1 MERKRYFKKFDVEE
15 TLEIWEKSLTEN
27 KWLER
32 RKKEIV
38 PVSDALMRLTALPIF
53 AKKSVP
59 NYVSS
64 AMDGI
69 AVKSESAKE
78 ASERNPARL
87 VENKD
92 YVWLNTGEILPEE
105 FDSVVMAEFV
115 RELGEGMIE
124 LYSPVSPYEN
134 VRLLGEDCEFGEM
147 IYNSGHLLMPE
158 DITFLL
164 AAGVE
169 KVSVYSKPKILIV
182 PTGNEIVE
190 YVNSVKEGKILETNS
205 FFIAERLKLLGAEVK
220 VHEILPDDPQIMK
233 NKLIPASEKFD
244 LIISIAGSSKG
255 SRDFT
260 AKFIEGN
267 GKLLVHGVNMK
278 PGKPV
283 VLGFLNG
290 IPFVGLPGYPQ
301 AAFNDLEY
309 FVLPCISR
317 WTGIKP
323 LEERKI
329 SANLALRV
337 VCTPGEKH
345 IYHGITGKIYNKY
358 WFYPLKNLSSII
370 SSITK
375 SNSKLV
381 VPKNL
386 EGINE
391 GENIEIY
398 IKKAIEVIDK
408 NIIFAGSHDLLIDI
422 IAELLKVKFGKE
434 LAIFPLGSLLGLETL
449 RNERSHFTGIHML
462 DESTGA
468 YNIPFLSGFSKDFF
482 TLINLSYRS
491 QGLIIKRG
499 NPKSIK
505 SLKDLVRDDVRFVN
519 RQKGSGTRILLE
531 YLLKQESIDKNLISG
546 FNDIE
551 YTHLGVGAKIY
562 YELADVGVGIRAVVD
577 AFNLDFIPLYEERYD
592 LLFQN
597 DFLKNNEEILKIIM
611 SEEFKNK
618 VNEFKGYNLRDS
630 GKEIWQ

>member
-15 TLEIWEKSLTEN
+15 ALEIWEKSLAEN

-38 PVSDALMRLTALPIF
+38 PVSDALMRLTAEPVF
-53 AKKSVP
+53 AKRSVP

-69 AVKSESAKE
+69 AVKSENTKT
-78 ASERNPARL
+78 ASEKSPLKLN
-87 VENKD
+87 EGKD
-92 YVWLNTGEILPEE
+92 YVWLNTGEVLPQG
-105 FDSVVMAEFV
+105 FDSIVIAEFV
-115 RELGEGMIE
+115 REMSPNEVEI
-124 LYSPVSPYEN
+124 YSPVAPFEN

-147 IYNSGHLLMPE
+147 IYTSEHLLMPE

-283 VLGFLNG
+283 ILGFFND
-290 IPFVGLPGYPQ
+290 IAFIGLPGYSQ

-309 FVLPCISR
+309 FVLPCISM

-345 IYHGITGKIYNKY
+345 IYHGITGKINGKF
-358 WFYPLKNLSSII
+358 WFYPLKNLSSAI
-370 SSITK
+370 SSVVR

-381 VPKNL
+381 VSKNL

-391 GENIEIY
+391 GESIDVF
-398 IKKAIEVIDK
+398 IKKPIDEIEKV
-408 NIIFAGSHDLLIDI
+408 IIFAGSHDLLIDI

-434 LAIFPLGSLLGLETL
+434 LTIFPLGSLLGLETL
-449 RNERSHFTGIHML
+449 RNGRSHFTGIHML

-519 RQKGSGTRILLE
+519 RQKGSGTHILLE

-551 YTHLGVGAKIY
+551 YTHLGVSAKIY

-577 AFNLDFIPLYEERYD
+577 AFNLDFIPLYEECYD
-592 LLFQN
+592 LLFPKE
-597 DFLKNNEEILKIIM
+597 FLENSKEILKIIE
-611 SEEFKNK
+611 SNGFKEK
-618 VNEFKGYNLRDS
+618 VSEFKGYDLRDS
-630 GKEIWQ
+630 GKEVWQ